1 MSWGARLVR
10 VTQFMNEGDEWAWS
24 DIDFCLTAQR
34 CSSSWR
40 HYGPSDG
47 YIIKSEVDSAFCPE
61 VLFVRWSEVCVCV
74 YTRSVYPQLQYSV
87 GHADSMLITFVPLTN
102 TVRFLLSVGSSVGTK
117 RFWDFEC
124 QHLLP
129 LISTLCACLRARHL
143 TPSHLF
149 GLFFFFVCSV
159 VEKWK
164 TKKKP
169 QSLYESIEIFG
180 RAFHGP
186 SGVCAK

>member
-1 MSWGARLVR
+1 MHFVPRSCLCVEVR
-10 VTQFMNEGDEWAWS
+10 
-24 DIDFCLTAQR
+24 
-34 CSSSWR
+34 
-40 HYGPSDG
+40 
-47 YIIKSEVDSAFCPE
+47 
-61 VLFVRWSEVCVCV
+61 CVCV

-129 LISTLCACLRARHL
+129 LISTLCAWLRARHL

-164 TKKKP
+164 TKKKAA
-169 QSLYESIEIFG
+169 ESIWIHRDFWSSLSWPL
-180 RAFHGP
+180 RC
-186 SGVCAK
+186 VCKVVFVLWACFVLLCREWACLIC

>member
-1 MSWGARLVR
+1 MSWALLMR

-34 CSSSWR
+34 CSSCWR
-40 HYGPSDG
+40 HYHPSHG
-47 YIIKSEVDSAFCPE
+47 YIIKSEVDSAFCPK
-61 VLFVRWSEVCVCV
+61 VLFVWGEVCVCVCV

-129 LISTLCACLRARHL
+129 LISTLCAWLRARHL

-149 GLFFFFVCSV
+149 GLFFLLCSV
-159 VEKWK
+159 VE
-164 TKKKP
+164 
-169 QSLYESIEIFG
+169 
-180 RAFHGP
+180 
-186 SGVCAK
+186 